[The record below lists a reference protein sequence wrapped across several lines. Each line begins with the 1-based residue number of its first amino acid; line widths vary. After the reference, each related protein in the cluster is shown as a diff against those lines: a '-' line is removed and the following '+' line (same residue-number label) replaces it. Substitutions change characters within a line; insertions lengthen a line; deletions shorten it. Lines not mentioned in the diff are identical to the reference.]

1 MENFLALRIYQENA
15 RVIPRL
21 EELSLSDLSPGGVVI
36 RTAWSSVNYKDALAA
51 TGTAPILRRYPLVG
65 GIDTAG
71 HVESSDDARFRLGD
85 PVLVTGC
92 GLSEDHDGGY
102 AELVRVPAEWVVPV
116 PEGLTLFDAMCLGP
130 AGLSASLA
138 VSRMLQNG
146 QAPSL
151 GPILVTGATG
161 GVGSFAID
169 LLSAQGFEVV
179 ALTGKADAI
188 DYLTSLGASRTILR
202 QATRMG
208 QRALEKGLWGG
219 AVDTVGGETLAWL
232 TRTVRPG
239 GSIASI
245 GLAGGAELHTTVM
258 PFIVRGISLL
268 GVNSSTCPMLLRH
281 TIWKRL
287 GGDLRPQHL
296 DKIVSGTLTL
306 DELES
311 FFPRMLKGE
320 TKGRWVVKI
329 AGGL

>member
-102 AELVRVPAEWVVPV
+102 AELVRVPADWVVPV
-116 PEGLTLFDAMCLGP
+116 PEGLTLFDAMCLGT
-130 AGLSASLA
+130 AGLSAGLA

-151 GPILVTGATG
+151 GPVLVTGATG

-245 GLAGGAELHTTVM
+245 GLAGGAELRTTVM
-258 PFIVRGISLL
+258 PFIIRGISLL

-311 FFPRMLKGE
+311 FLPLMLKGE

>member
-116 PEGLTLFDAMCLGP
+116 PEGLTLFDAMCLGT
-130 AGLSASLA
+130 AGLSAGLA
-138 VSRMLQNG
+138 VSRMLQIG

>member
-1 MENFLALRIYQENA
+1 VA
-15 RVIPRL
+15 
-21 EELSLSDLSPGGVVI
+21 
-36 RTAWSSVNYKDALAA
+36 
-51 TGTAPILRRYPLVG
+51 
-65 GIDTAG
+65 
-71 HVESSDDARFRLGD
+71 
-85 PVLVTGC
+85 
-92 GLSEDHDGGY
+92 
-102 AELVRVPAEWVVPV
+102 
-116 PEGLTLFDAMCLGP
+116 
-130 AGLSASLA
+130 
-138 VSRMLQNG
+138 
-146 QAPSL
+146 
-151 GPILVTGATG
+151 GATG

>member
-116 PEGLTLFDAMCLGP
+116 PEGLTLFDAMCLGT
-130 AGLSASLA
+130 AGLSAGLA

>member
-51 TGTAPILRRYPLVG
+51 TGAAPILRRYPLVG

-71 HVESSDDARFRLGD
+71 HVESSDDARFRPGD

-102 AELVRVPAEWVVPV
+102 AELVRVPPDWVVPV
-116 PEGLTLFDAMCLGP
+116 PKGLTLFDAMCLGT
-130 AGLSASLA
+130 AGLSAGLA
-138 VSRMLQNG
+138 VYRMLQNG

-188 DYLTSLGASRTILR
+188 DFLTSLGASRTILR

-245 GLAGGAELHTTVM
+245 GLAGGAELRTTVM
-258 PFIVRGISLL
+258 PFIIRGISLL
-268 GVNSSTCPMLLRH
+268 GINSSTCPMLLRH

-287 GGDLRPQHL
+287 GGELRPQHL

-320 TKGRWVVKI
+320 TRGRWVVKI

>member
-65 GIDTAG
+65 GVDTAG
-71 HVESSDDARFRLGD
+71 HVESSDDARFRPGD

-102 AELVRVPAEWVVPV
+102 AELVRVPAAWVVPV
-116 PEGLTLFDAMCLGP
+116 PEGLTLFDAMCLGT
-130 AGLSASLA
+130 AGLSAGLA

-169 LLSAQGFEVV
+169 LLSAQGFE
-179 ALTGKADAI
+179 GKADAI

>member
-71 HVESSDDARFRLGD
+71 HVEFSDDARFRLGD

-102 AELVRVPAEWVVPV
+102 AELVRVPADWVVPV
-116 PEGLTLFDAMCLGP
+116 PEGLTLFDAMCLGT
-130 AGLSASLA
+130 AGLSAGLA
-138 VSRMLQNG
+138 VCRMLQNG
-146 QAPSL
+146 QTPSL
-151 GPILVTGATG
+151 GPVLVTGATG

-179 ALTGKADAI
+179 ALTGKANAI
-188 DYLTSLGASRTILR
+188 DYLTSLGASRTVLR

-245 GLAGGAELHTTVM
+245 GLAGGVELRTTVM
-258 PFIVRGISLL
+258 PFIIRGISLL

-287 GGDLRPQHL
+287 GGGLRPQHL
-296 DKIVSGTLTL
+296 ENIVSGTLTM

-311 FFPRMLKGE
+311 FFPRMLSGE

-329 AGGL
+329 ADGP

>member
-1 MENFLALRIYQENA
+1 MENFLDLRIYQENA

-116 PEGLTLFDAMCLGP
+116 PEGLTLFDAMCLGT

>member
-65 GIDTAG
+65 GVDTAG
-71 HVESSDDARFRLGD
+71 HVESSDDARFRPGD

-116 PEGLTLFDAMCLGP
+116 PEGLTLFDAMCLGT
-130 AGLSASLA
+130 AGLSAGLA
-138 VSRMLQNG
+138 VSRMLQIG